1 MREQRMKKSNIAV
14 VFDMDGTI
22 FDSERLVLNCWEN
35 IGKKYGIPDIG
46 EVFMKCIGTNKVR
59 TQEIVFA
66 HYGRDFPYEKFS
78 EESSVLFHEI
88 TEKEGLPVKAGA
100 REILV
105 YLQKQE
111 ILLGLA
117 SSTRLAVVTQELRD
131 AGLYE
136 YFQTVVGGDLLK
148 NSKPAPDIYLMT
160 CERMSIL
167 PENTYAIEDSYN
179 GIRSAQAA
187 GMHPIMVP
195 DMMPATEEMR
205 ELSEKVFEDLF
216 QVREYLMEKIEKPP
230 QELL

>member
-1 MREQRMKKSNIAV
+1 MKRSSIAV
-14 VFDMDGTI
+14 IFDMDGTI
-22 FDSERLVLNCWEN
+22 FDSERLVLECWES
-35 IGKKYGIPDIG
+35 IGKKHGISDIG
-46 EVFMKCIGTNKVR
+46 EVFMRCIGTNKVR
-59 TQEIVFA
+59 TQEIVFE
-66 HYGRDFPYEKFS
+66 HYGKDFPYEMFS

-111 ILLGLA
+111 IPLGLA
-117 SSTRLAVVTQELRD
+117 SSTRLAVVTQELKD

-160 CERMSIL
+160 CERMGIL
-167 PENTYAIEDSYN
+167 PENTYAIEDSHN
-179 GIRSAQAA
+179 GIRSAHAA
-187 GMHPIMVP
+187 GLHPIMVP

-205 ELSEKVFEDLF
+205 KLSERVFADLF
-216 QVREYLMEKIEKPP
+216 QVREYLAKV
-230 QELL
+230 LDLW